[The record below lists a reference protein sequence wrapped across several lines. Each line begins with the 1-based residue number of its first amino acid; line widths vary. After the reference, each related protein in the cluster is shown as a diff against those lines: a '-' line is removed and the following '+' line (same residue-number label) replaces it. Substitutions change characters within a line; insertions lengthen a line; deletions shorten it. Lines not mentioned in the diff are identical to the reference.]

1 MISFIKQKD
10 NTEVVHNWRI
20 PRWGSSCSDTG
31 RLREAPFFL
40 LNLSSPTLKD
50 RPRRSISA
58 RSLGAKKLADFP
70 RPFFLARF
78 PLGHAWAKK
87 KEELLVVHNKEGG
100 GGKNFLALQVLHF
113 SAIRVL
119 YLDSLLCNVVR
130 FDIWS
135 RICFSNSWLSCQI
148 KDSEC
153 DRITILMMV
162 CKKHSRFYIK
172 IPRNINIIQTER
184 NFLTWD
190 DTQKGSIA
198 LMSID

>member
-50 RPRRSISA
+50 RPRRNGGEKT
-58 RSLGAKKLADFP
+58 RRFP
-70 RPFFLARF
+70 AAVFLARF
-78 PLGHAWAKK
+78 PLGHAWAKE

-135 RICFSNSWLSCQI
+135 RIRFSNPWLSCQI

-162 CKKHSRFYIK
+162 CKKHSRFFIK